1 MNMERA
7 GDGIQ
12 AILYILLLTGV
23 TAVFWRDIR
32 MGVLKIQL
40 HRRLRL
46 RSDKPEK
53 RLLQHLRLLMD
64 TISNGRLSEKSLIL
78 ISCCL
83 ALAVTVTGF
92 RSCSVGL
99 SVFFGGMIGL
109 MPYVLCRIR
118 LESIRRAASFEGEA
132 FVTML
137 LSKYRIA
144 SFNMQRALELLA
156 DDGHAPEAAKRFIPN
171 ILLNIRTTGEK
182 TKIKEAFRRFE
193 FAIDTNWSRMTAYN
207 MALSCENG
215 LDVSDALEDIV
226 LQLREARNM
235 TEERKRMNAETGRLV
250 SFMVPVSYVFSMFLS
265 IHCVGVGASK
275 LFHNQFLT
283 PQGFAFFIFIVFLFL
298 INVAILKIVGNKR
311 FDY

>member
-1 MNMERA
+1 MSIERA

-12 AILYILLLTGV
+12 AVLYILLLTGL
-23 TAVFWRDIR
+23 TAVFWHDLR
-32 MGVLKIQL
+32 MGILKIRI
-40 HRRLRL
+40 HRRLHL
-46 RSDKPEK
+46 RKEKPEK
-53 RLLQHLRLLMD
+53 RILRHLRLLMD
-64 TISNGRLSEKSLIL
+64 TISGGRLSEKSLIL

-92 RSCSVGL
+92 RSYSAGL
-99 SVFFGGMIGL
+99 AVFFGGIIGL

-137 LSKYRIA
+137 LSKYRMA
-144 SFNMQRALELLA
+144 SFNMQRALELIA
-156 DDGHAPEAAKRFIPN
+156 GDSHAPEVVARLIPN
-171 ILLNIRTTGEK
+171 ILLNIRTTGERA
-182 TKIKEAFRRFE
+182 KIRAAFHPFE

-215 LDVSDALEDIV
+215 LDVSDALEDIIV
-226 LQLREARNM
+226 QLREARNL

-250 SFMVPVSYVFSMFLS
+250 LFMVPVSYAFSLFLS
-265 IHCVGVGASK
+265 VRYVGVETAK

-298 INVAILKIVGNKR
+298 VNAAILKIVGNKR